1 MARFEVFGR
10 RREGDELVHAG
21 AVHAA
26 DLDAAMLLVRETHFR
41 HQEGVE
47 YAVVPSEHVHLVPD
61 PSLLTHEI
69 DMSYRQNDGFTPFG
83 PKRARARRAA
93 EERGR
98 GELRRRPVPGRAG
111 GVAER
116 DAATAGRERS

>member
-41 HQEGVE
+41 HEEGIV
-47 YAVVPSEHVHLVPD
+47 
-61 PSLLTHEI
+61 
-69 DMSYRQNDGFTPFG
+69 
-83 PKRARARRAA
+83 AR
-93 EERGR
+93 G
-98 GELRRRPVPGRAG
+98 
-111 GVAER
+111 
-116 DAATAGRERS
+116 

>member
-10 RREGDELVHAG
+10 RKQGDDLTHVGQVHAP
-21 AVHAA
+21 

-41 HQEGVE
+41 HEEGIE
-47 YAVVPSEHVHLVPD
+47 YALVPSENH
-61 PSLLTHEI
+61 
-69 DMSYRQNDGFTPFG
+69 GFTPFG
-83 PKRARARRAA
+83 PKRERARRKA

-111 GVAER
+111 GVASK
-116 DAATAGRERS
+116 D